1 MENSRGASK
10 NCIERN
16 TFPHKFKHIP
26 REKSENEKDDKED
39 NKKDEDLQVDKCTI
53 CLCGKFYLS
62 LNMMYTNLCFCLQIF
77 CLV

>member
-1 MENSRGASK
+1 MICSVLDRHAVENSRGASK

-26 REKSENEKDDKED
+26 REKTENEKDDKKDE
-39 NKKDEDLQVDKCTI
+39 KKDEDLQVDKCTI

-62 LNMMYTNLCFCLQIF
+62 S
-77 CLV
+77 